1 MDLGDTP
8 GKRCL
13 HHAVATLRLGQGTG
27 TVGFL
32 QFGVGHGHFQVT
44 DGIEFA
50 QVALGVEVLPGHG
63 QLGGRDL
70 GAGQGFLAVELGQQ
84 GVFRHLLA
92 EGSLECAEGAVHL
105 AGQGGFQVGGEQHA
119 DRARVF
125 EGAGRRYVV
134 GQGRGEQN
142 GKQKGEQ
149 TALSVVRHEVFL
161 TC

>member
-63 QLGGRDL
+63 QFCGGNPCACLGFGAVE
-70 GAGQGFLAVELGQQ
+70 AGQHGALGHGLTKRRVE
-84 GVFRHLLA
+84 LA
-92 EGSLECAEGAVHL
+92 EGATHL
-105 AGQGGFQVGGEQHA
+105 TGKGGFQACHQQYA
-119 DRARVF
+119 D
-125 EGAGRRYVV
+125 GAGLVGVNDRLAVS
-134 GQGRGEQN
+134 GQGW
-142 GKQKGEQ
+142 GKQQGQYHGEQ
-149 TALSVVRHEVFL
+149 TALRAVWHSAFL
-161 TC
+161 AC